1 MTTSARSKRSTVSA
15 IVTRTHRD
23 EDSAATDRGHA
34 PWPDRRPDN
43 TPVES
48 PATPFRA
55 PHAGERRAAR
65 TLDQS
70 PDQAP
75 GKTPKEPKAP
85 EQAEDK
91 PKRPRRYRRGWPSP
105 LTRRIL
111 ALNVLVLLV
120 PVLGLLHLE
129 DYRQSLIGAELNSL
143 RIQARAFALS
153 FASTTVVET
162 QAGEERVLPESARH
176 LMRVLLTD
184 TRVRARIFA
193 RSGALLADSFL
204 LVGPGGRV
212 QVVELPP
219 KESWPEAGLGRF
231 FDRAMNWLPLAGDLP
246 VYSESPFQ
254 TAADYMEVERALIGE
269 SRGVVRLDRRGRLV
283 LSVAVPVQR
292 YRRVLG
298 ALMLSKDGADVEAAV
313 RDRRLDV
320 LLVFGMALAVTI
332 MLSLYLA
339 GTIARPVRRLAEA
352 AERVRYGQ
360 GRQYE
365 IPDFTRRRDE
375 LGDLSGALRDMTA
388 ALWARLDAIEGFA
401 ADVAHEIKNPL
412 TSLRSAVET
421 VARVEDPEKQ
431 KQLMSIILDDVQR
444 LDRLISDISD
454 ASRLDA
460 ELSRAQTD
468 RVDMGQLVRALGEAQ
483 QAIGDEAGPRFK
495 LSIADDQDLHIQG
508 TEDRLG
514 QVLRN
519 LISNAETFSPP
530 GGIIDL
536 AIRRDGAWVEIGV
549 ADQGP
554 GIPEGKLAAVFDR
567 FYTERPESEKFGTHS
582 GLGLSISKRI
592 VEAHGGTIRVEN
604 LCDEDGAGDS
614 KLRGARFIVRLP
626 VDAGR

>member
-1 MTTSARSKRSTVSA
+1 MDADGREHADTG
-15 IVTRTHRD
+15 ID
-23 EDSAATDRGHA
+23 AADA
-34 PWPDRRPDN
+34 PPP
-43 TPVES
+43 PEG
-48 PATPFRA
+48 
-55 PHAGERRAAR
+55 GERRR
-65 TLDQS
+65 LC
-70 PDQAP
+70 AP
-75 GKTPKEPKAP
+75 GATAEAKAP
-85 EQAEDK
+85 WVARGQAQSQ
-91 PKRPRRYRRGWPSP
+91 PQPHARPRRYRRGWPSP

-111 ALNVLVLLV
+111 ALNVLVLLI

-129 DYRQSLIGAELNSL
+129 DYRQSLITAEVDSL

-162 QAGEERVLPESARH
+162 QAGAERLIPESARH

-193 RSGALLADSFL
+193 RSGELLADSFL
-204 LVGPGGRV
+204 LVGPGGQV

-219 KESWPEAGLGRF
+219 EEGWPEAGIGRI
-231 FDRAMNWLPLAGDLP
+231 FDRVMNWLPLSGDLP
-246 VYSESPFQ
+246 PYSEGRMQS
-254 TAADYMEVERALIGE
+254 AADYVEVERALGGE
-269 SRGVVRLDRRGRLV
+269 SRGMVRLDRRGRLV

-292 YRRVLG
+292 YRQVLG
-298 ALMLSKDGADVEAAV
+298 ALMLSKDGADIEAAV
-313 RDRRLDV
+313 RDRRLDI
-320 LLVFGMALAVTI
+320 LLVFGMALGVTI
-332 MLSLYLA
+332 LLSLYLA

-421 VARVEDPEKQ
+421 VVRVEDPEQQ
-431 KQLMSIILDDVQR
+431 KRLMSIILDDVQR

-460 ELSRAQTD
+460 ELSRAQTES
-468 RVDMGQLVRALGEAQ
+468 VDVGRLVRTLSEAH
-483 QAIGDEAGPRFK
+483 EATARDSGPRFRLTMRDPHK
-495 LSIADDQDLHIQG
+495 LRVQG
-508 TEDRLG
+508 IEDRLG

-530 GGIIDL
+530 GGVIDL
-536 AIRRDGAWVEIGV
+536 SVGRDGAWVEILV
-549 ADQGP
+549 SDQGP
-554 GIPEGKLAAVFDR
+554 GIPDGKLTAIFDR
-567 FYTERPESEKFGTHS
+567 FYSERPQSEKFGIHS
-582 GLGLSISKRI
+582 GLGLSISKQI
-592 VEAHGGTIRVEN
+592 VEAHGGTIRAEN
-604 LCDEDGAGDS
+604 LNDKAGGV
-614 KLRGARFIVRLP
+614 RGARFIIRLP
-626 VDAGR
+626 AE

>member
-1 MTTSARSKRSTVSA
+1 MSA
-15 IVTRTHRD
+15 IATRTHRD
-23 EDSAATDRGHA
+23 DETAGSGRRRARRAGAAPPEERRADADGREHADAAIGDADSSPPPRG
-34 PWPDRRPDN
+34 
-43 TPVES
+43 
-48 PATPFRA
+48 
-55 PHAGERRAAR
+55 GERRSLRTASVRAEAKAAPAAR
-65 TLDQS
+65 GQPQPHS
-70 PDQAP
+70 
-75 GKTPKEPKAP
+75 
-85 EQAEDK
+85 
-91 PKRPRRYRRGWPSP
+91 RPRRYRRGWPSP

-111 ALNVLVLLV
+111 ALNVLVLLI

-129 DYRQSLIGAELNSL
+129 DYRQSLITAEVDSL

-162 QAGEERVLPESARH
+162 QAGAERLIPESARH

-193 RSGALLADSFL
+193 RSGELLADSFL
-204 LVGPGGRV
+204 LVGPGGQV
-212 QVVELPP
+212 QVIELPP
-219 KESWPEAGLGRF
+219 NEGWPEVGVGRIY
-231 FDRAMNWLPLAGDLP
+231 DQVMNWLPLTGDLP
-246 VYSESPFQ
+246 LYSEGRVQS
-254 TAADYMEVERALIGE
+254 AADYVEVERALGGE
-269 SRGVVRLDRRGRLV
+269 SRGMVRFDRRGRLV

-292 YRRVLG
+292 YRQVLG
-298 ALMLSKDGADVEAAV
+298 ALMLSKDGADIEAAV
-313 RDRRLDV
+313 RDRRLDI
-320 LLVFGMALAVTI
+320 LLVFAMALAVTI
-332 MLSLYLA
+332 LLSLYLA

-421 VARVEDPEKQ
+421 VVRVEDPEQQ
-431 KQLMSIILDDVQR
+431 KRLMSIILDDVQR

-460 ELSRAQTD
+460 ELSRAQTAT
-468 RVDMGQLVRALGEAQ
+468 VDVGRLVRALCEAH
-483 QAIGDEAGPRFK
+483 EATARESGPRFRLTMRDPHK
-495 LSIADDQDLHIQG
+495 LRVQG
-508 TEDRLG
+508 IEDRLG

-536 AIRRDGAWVEIGV
+536 AVRRDGAWVEILV
-549 ADQGP
+549 SDQGP
-554 GIPEGKLAAVFDR
+554 GIPAGKLTAIFDR
-567 FYTERPESEKFGTHS
+567 FYTERPQSEKFGTHS
-582 GLGLSISKRI
+582 GLGLSISKQI
-592 VEAHGGTIRVEN
+592 VEAHGGTIRAEN
-604 LCDEDGAGDS
+604 LSDETGGG
-614 KLRGARFIVRLP
+614 RGARFVIRLP
-626 VDAGR
+626 AE

>member
-1 MTTSARSKRSTVSA
+1 VSA
-15 IVTRTHRD
+15 IATRTHRD
-23 EDSAATDRGHA
+23 EDTATTGRRHARRAAA
-34 PWPDRRPDN
+34 
-43 TPVES
+43 EAS
-48 PATPFRA
+48 PAGPAEAADSESAPAETPQADDSPVA
-55 PHAGERRAAR
+55 PPSSPQVGERRSAR
-65 TLDQS
+65 KRGRPAEQ
-70 PDQAP
+70 
-75 GKTPKEPKAP
+75 PKAKGQP
-85 EQAEDK
+85 QDK
-91 PKRPRRYRRGWPSP
+91 SQGPRRYRRGWPSP

-111 ALNVLVLLV
+111 ALNVLVLLI
-120 PVLGLLHLE
+120 PVLGLLHLN
-129 DYRQSLIGAELNSL
+129 DYRESLISSEVDSL

-176 LMRVLLTD
+176 LMRVLLSG

-193 RSGALLADSFL
+193 RSGELLADSFL
-204 LVGPGGRV
+204 LVGPGGQV
-212 QVVELPP
+212 QVMELPP
-219 KESWPEAGLGRF
+219 DEGWPEAALGRVY
-231 FDRAMNWLPLAGDLP
+231 DRVMNWLPMTGDLP
-246 VYSESPFQ
+246 PYNEGPFQ
-254 TAADYMEVERALIGE
+254 IAADYLEVERALGGE
-269 SRGVVRLDRRGRLV
+269 SRGMVRLDRRSRLV

-292 YRRVLG
+292 YRQVLG
-298 ALMLSKDGADVEAAV
+298 ALMLSKDGADIEAAV

-320 LLVFGMALAVTI
+320 LLVFGMALGVTVL
-332 MLSLYLA
+332 LSLYLA

-421 VARVEDPEKQ
+421 VVRVEDPEQQ
-431 KQLMSIILDDVQR
+431 KRLMSIILDDVQR

-460 ELSRAQTD
+460 ELSRAQTES
-468 RVDMGQLVRALGEAQ
+468 VDVGRLVGALGEAY
-483 QAIGDEAGPRFK
+483 QAIGGEDGARFHLSVADEQK
-495 LSIADDQDLHIQG
+495 LQVQG
-508 TEDRLG
+508 IEDRLS

-519 LISNAETFSPP
+519 LVSNAETFSPP
-530 GGIIDL
+530 GGTVEL
-536 AIRRDGAWVEIGV
+536 AVRRDGAWVEISV

-554 GIPEGKLAAVFDR
+554 GIPEGKLTAIFDR

-582 GLGLSISKRI
+582 GLGLSISKQI
-592 VEAHGGTIRVEN
+592 IEAHGGSIRAEN
-604 LCDEDGAGDS
+604 RYDENGDV
-614 KLRGARFIVRLP
+614 RGARFVIRLP
-626 VDAGR
+626 AGERR